1 MAAMIVRIWRTQVDA
16 TRLEEYDVFA
26 ERHSLPMFRAQRGFL
41 GVLFAGVANERAVI
55 SLWED
60 AGAAAAL
67 DSSPS
72 YRETVARISATGFL
86 TGSASV
92 EVFEVHGGDLSP
104 VLSRDI
110 DSGLG

>member
-1 MAAMIVRIWRTQVDA
+1 MAAMIVRIWRTRVDP
-16 TRLEEYDVFA
+16 TRLEEYEVFA

-41 GVLFAGVANERAVI
+41 GVLFAGVGSERAVI

-60 AGAAAAL
+60 AGAVTAL

-86 TGSASV
+86 AGSASV
-92 EVFEVHGGDLSP
+92 EVFAVHGGDLSA

-110 DSGLG
+110 GSGLG